1 MAKLQCKDISDVP
14 VLRLLA
20 RFDSHATIFEGF
32 ANSVQQGM
40 PANTPKNLVRA
51 KMDSLIRRKLVDGCT
66 CGCRGD
72 FKLTDAG
79 REALATRQDPD
90 SPEVKALQDRQ
101 ALAYHAVTLA
111 MNNCHDENWK
121 EDSEVV
127 AATADYDKTVSDL
140 VDLLGEGAFCN
151 AVDIDLYRRF
161 SDLYVSRKGF
171 RPYQLVTRQDCL
183 DFIAAA

>member
-51 KMDSLIRRKLVDGCT
+51 KMDSLIRRKLVDGYT
-66 CGCRGD
+66 CGRGD

-90 SPEVKALQDRQ
+90 SPEVKALQERQ

-121 EDSEVV
+121 EYPDVV
-127 AATADYDKTVSDL
+127 AAAADYDKTVSDL

-151 AVDIDLYRRF
+151 AVDIDLYNRF
-161 SDLYVSRKGF
+161 SDLYKSRMGC
-171 RPYQLVTRQDCL
+171 RPYLLVTRQACL